1 MENTQTN
8 SSSVAIVAI
17 IVVGLLIV
25 GAGVLFYTGTL
36 GGGSGSDS
44 GSTNTTVI
52 EAPAEKEGMS
62 LKFEDKDG
70 VKTEISTN

>member
-8 SSSVAIVAI
+8 GSSVAIVAI

-25 GAGVLFYTGTL
+25 GAGVLFYTGAFDSS
-36 GGGSGSDS
+36 GGTTS
-44 GSTNTTVI
+44 TTVI
-52 EAPAEKEGMS
+52 EAPAEQDKGLS

>member
-36 GGGSGSDS
+36 GGGSDS